1 MQDILLFFV
10 KGAGKQMPQIMGIYF
25 FLWHSSF
32 PAQLLHRSPHIAPVH
47 GPSTAGNKNR
57 AVRDP
62 YPCRIVQKDIAKLL
76 RDQDHPAL
84 AFIFCNSVSTHCR
97 LNCNILQ
104 LTDPDPSSAQRQDQE
119 VQTDLFFPPGCL
131 QKAPIF
137 LPPQLLSLVTKSLVL
152 QLEQLDAA
160 FPCPDKFQKLIHC
173 SQHGICA
180 AHRVPLSQPIF
191 ISNDLLLPEGAFPL
205 LKGQEHFDIM
215 HIFSDRRLAFFI
227 QLQISAKG
235 FQCPIF
241 FLKNIFS
248 CIF

>member
-25 FLWHSSF
+25 FLWHSGF
-32 PAQLLHRSPHIAPVH
+32 PAQLLHRPPHIAPVH

-119 VQTDLFFPPGCL
+119 VQTDLFFRRAVS
-131 QKAPIF
+131 K
-137 LPPQLLSLVTKSLVL
+137 
-152 QLEQLDAA
+152 
-160 FPCPDKFQKLIHC
+160 
-173 SQHGICA
+173 
-180 AHRVPLSQPIF
+180 
-191 ISNDLLLPEGAFPL
+191 
-205 LKGQEHFDIM
+205 
-215 HIFSDRRLAFFI
+215 RRLY
-227 QLQISAKG
+227 SSR
-235 FQCPIF
+235 PSS
-241 FLKNIFS
+241 FLWSQKVWYCSLNSLTQHSPAPTNFRN
-248 CIF
+248 

>member
-25 FLWHSSF
+25 FLWHSGF

-47 GPSTAGNKNR
+47 GPSAAGNKNR

-76 RDQDHPAL
+76 WDQDHPAL
-84 AFIFCNSVSTHCR
+84 AFIFCNGVSTHCR

-104 LTDPDPSSAQRQDQE
+104 LTDPDPSSTQRQDQE

-137 LPPQLLSLVTKSLVL
+137 LPPQLLSLVTKVWYCSLNSL
-152 QLEQLDAA
+152 T
-160 FPCPDKFQKLIHC
+160 
-173 SQHGICA
+173 QHSPA
-180 AHRVPLSQPIF
+180 PTNFR
-191 ISNDLLLPEGAFPL
+191 N
-205 LKGQEHFDIM
+205 
-215 HIFSDRRLAFFI
+215 
-227 QLQISAKG
+227 
-235 FQCPIF
+235 
-241 FLKNIFS
+241 
-248 CIF
+248 